1 MLTNGSSS
9 QRLALERRLPRLP
22 RLEPHARRAA
32 DAPHHRRRR
41 STRHPSRSRDR
52 CWRGERLWAGRG
64 GDEAARG
71 EGWDQARAVLDRAH
85 RCAPFCLLDL
95 LVLEKRVLRGNPSR
109 AGCIAALWPV
119 GARVVRDQHESVQLG
134 LAAVLGASSYS
145 LPLLCPLSIVQ
156 LTRAVRSSPAAVVE
170 GVLIHRCVAPLS
182 AFCPA
187 LVAGTDARE
196 APRLTQWL
204 ELPRCRA
211 ARRDRPPAHVARRL

>member
-1 MLTNGSSS
+1 MALTGIPPPAGAHLLFESLWCVHILLETCKDGVLTNGPSS

-22 RLEPHARRAA
+22 RLEPLARRAA
-32 DAPHHRRRR
+32 DAPHHRPRR

-71 EGWDQARAVLDRAH
+71 EGRDQARAVLDRAH

-95 LVLEKRVLRGNPSR
+95 LVLEKRVLRVNPSR

-119 GARVVRDQHESVQLG
+119 GARVVRNQHKSVQLG

-145 LPLLCPLSIVQ
+145 LPHSLLALDRATDSSCPSIACS
-156 LTRAVRSSPAAVVE
+156 RRRGRPHPHVR
-170 GVLIHRCVAPLS
+170 
-182 AFCPA
+182 
-187 LVAGTDARE
+187 
-196 APRLTQWL
+196 
-204 ELPRCRA
+204 RA
-211 ARRDRPPAHVARRL
+211 ALCVLSSSRSRY